1 MLAPKCWEREVKI
14 PNAKA
19 FDRKGKR
26 GLSLKKSIK
35 AEGKATRKADKSTF
49 AVWGF
54 PSFPGLSCDG
64 GFLLPGQTGTV
75 PKCSKGRGDLPSI
88 HSLLR
93 NPDPIRNLLVLSE
106 KGWLLYFFPP
116 PHHRVYLKI
125 LPCGL
130 TNFNI
135 NYVAGDLQLLLL
147 KFRDPN
153 KLVHFALRYPSFKQ
167 SMFHKP
173 IMDQVRKALCT
184 QQNRRDSTVVLH

>member
-1 MLAPKCWEREVKI
+1 MLAPKCWEREIKI

-35 AEGKATRKADKSTF
+35 AEGKATRKADKNTF

-75 PKCSKGRGDLPSI
+75 PKCSRGGGDLPSI

-93 NPDPIRNLLVLSE
+93 NPDPIRTLLVLSR
-106 KGWLLYFFPP
+106 KRLASLFLSSPP
-116 PHHRVYLKI
+116 PSSL
-125 LPCGL
+125 
-130 TNFNI
+130 F
-135 NYVAGDLQLLLL
+135 
-147 KFRDPN
+147 
-153 KLVHFALRYPSFKQ
+153 
-167 SMFHKP
+167 
-173 IMDQVRKALCT
+173 
-184 QQNRRDSTVVLH
+184 